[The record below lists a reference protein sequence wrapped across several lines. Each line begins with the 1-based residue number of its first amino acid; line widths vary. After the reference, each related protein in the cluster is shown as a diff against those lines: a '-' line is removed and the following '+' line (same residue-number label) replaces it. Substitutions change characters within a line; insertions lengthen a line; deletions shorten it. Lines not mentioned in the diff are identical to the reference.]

1 MTNHQKDHTK
11 PYIEDFMGMTPE
23 LDDTA
28 YIANSA
34 ALIGAVRVGA
44 DTSIWHQ
51 VTLRGDANY
60 ILIGD
65 GTNIQDNTCV
75 HIDSAR
81 YPTLIGNRVTIGHSA
96 IIHAC
101 ELQDSCFIGMGAI
114 IMDGA
119 VVESHAM
126 VAAGALV
133 TPGKRVPSGAL
144 WAGSPAKEMRKLTEA
159 EIEMIDTSAER
170 YVELGR
176 AARLGHDGGPYTLF
190 SPRPLP
196 PRA

>member
-11 PYIEDFMGMTPE
+11 PYIEDFMGMKPE

-144 WAGSPAKEMRKLTEA
+144 WAGSPAKEMRKLTDA

>member
-144 WAGSPAKEMRKLTEA
+144 WAGSPAKEMRKLTDA

>member
-1 MTNHQKDHTK
+1 MTNHQTDHTK
-11 PYIEDFMGMTPE
+11 PYIEPFMGMTPE

-28 YIANSA
+28 YIASSA

-60 ILIGD
+60 ISIGE

-81 YPTLIGNRVTIGHSA
+81 YPTLVGNRVTIGHSA

-144 WAGSPAKEMRKLTEA
+144 WAGSPAKEMRKLTDA

>member
-23 LDDTA
+23 LDETA

-144 WAGSPAKEMRKLTEA
+144 WAGSPAKEMRKLTDA